1 MTREVYIKK
10 PNGRY
15 ESLGQDWTG
24 FPANGIWL
32 VQDGKQNCLI
42 QLKDICKKPKRY
54 LELAEFED
62 ECTEYIQEKSKE
74 QGNYSLRDISR
85 WAAEFYSQHLGT

>member
-42 QLKDICKKPKRY
+42 QLKDMM
-54 LELAEFED
+54 FQ
-62 ECTEYIQEKSKE
+62 T
-74 QGNYSLRDISR
+74 NLRKN
-85 WAAEFYSQHLGT
+85 L